1 MALVVRRLWARWT
14 CRGVRWPTNLWLNG
28 VRLRSGLVRPGRLVK
43 VLLRHAEAEAERR
56 RLWLGPVLFRA
67 VPAAIGLSAVVDS
80 HEPQT
85 IRQRVQTRAA
95 LLADDAAR
103 GSSQA
108 RRRLA
113 RAAGLVLVLPAVG
126 VLAAV
131 VRGRRRELL
140 ARGRR
145 ACRADGAATGP
156 AVGGDAATCGF
167 GVEGVVASEERL
179 GGGAGEG
186 GHRRRCSVC

>member
-1 MALVVRRLWARWT
+1 
-14 CRGVRWPTNLWLNG
+14 
-28 VRLRSGLVRPGRLVK
+28 VRLRSGLVRPWRLVK
-43 VLLRHAEAEAERR
+43 VLLRHAEAEAKRR
-56 RLWLGPVLFRA
+56 ALWLGPVLFRA
-67 VPAAIGLSAVVDS
+67 VPAAIRSPTIVDL

-85 IRQRVQTRAA
+85 IRQRVQARTA

-103 GSSQA
+103 GPPRA

-113 RAAGLVLVLPAVG
+113 RPAGLVLVLPAKG

-131 VRGRRRELL
+131 VRGWRRELL

-167 GVEGVVASEERL
+167 GVERVVAGEESL

-186 GHRRRCSVC
+186 GHRGGRCSVCWCVSLVFLVSKL